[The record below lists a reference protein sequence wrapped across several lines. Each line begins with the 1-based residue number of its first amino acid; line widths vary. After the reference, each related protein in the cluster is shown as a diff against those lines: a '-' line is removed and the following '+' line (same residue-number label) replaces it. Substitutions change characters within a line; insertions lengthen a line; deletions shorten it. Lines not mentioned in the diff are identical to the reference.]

1 MYHFIHYSMDPIDLG
16 PHHRLH
22 EGLRGMQG
30 SRLVFVNS
38 MSDLFYPDIPAE
50 FIHRVFAVM
59 NDMQQHTYQVLTK
72 RADRLLEL
80 NDRLN
85 WTPNIWM
92 GASVEDRRVTRR
104 IDLLL
109 QSREAEVTFFFK
121 QWGGIPTFRLPFMN
135 DIFETGYGRMPVFF
149 EVALILPGAFDVHSP
164 PIPVPRLRLALRPPV
179 RPHPEFSIPEPLRRG
194 IGSQ

>member
-1 MYHFIHYSMDPIDLG
+1 MDPIDLG

-38 MSDLFYPDIPAE
+38 RSDLFYPDIPAE

-92 GASVEDRRVTRR
+92 GASVEDRRDTRR

-121 QWGGIPTFRLPFMN
+121 QWGGNNKKRSGRLMGGNVYDEMPLWPARSQIRTN
-135 DIFETGYGRMPVFF
+135 RKARHRRRRCEGFE
-149 EVALILPGAFDVHSP
+149 
-164 PIPVPRLRLALRPPV
+164 
-179 RPHPEFSIPEPLRRG
+179 
-194 IGSQ
+194 